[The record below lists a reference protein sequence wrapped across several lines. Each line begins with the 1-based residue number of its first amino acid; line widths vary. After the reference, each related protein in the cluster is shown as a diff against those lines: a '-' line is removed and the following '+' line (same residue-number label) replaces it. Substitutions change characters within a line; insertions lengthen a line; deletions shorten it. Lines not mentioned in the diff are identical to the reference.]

1 MIARRS
7 LLAFGG
13 LLGVAPTDGA
23 PVAGE
28 EQEVSQRDVQD
39 VVKSLDSIRG
49 ELARAQTFGEL
60 AQLREQQRQFLRTHS
75 KFPDFIDVGVD
86 VWFTVYDWHVKRL
99 QPMTIGRDKD
109 GRYTI
114 MLMFTTLIMRT
125 DMMLNYVGPPYDK
138 N

>member
-1 MIARRS
+1 MIPRRS

-13 LLGVAPTDGA
+13 LLGVAPSENGGA
-23 PVAGE
+23 TGE
-28 EQEVSQRDVQD
+28 AQDVSQRDVQD

-60 AQLREQQRQFLRTHS
+60 AQLREQQRQYLRTHAR
-75 KFPDFIDVGVD
+75 FPDFIEVGVD

-114 MLMFTTLIMRT
+114 MLMFTTLIMRP
-125 DMMLNYVGPPYDK
+125 DLMLNYVGPPYDK
-138 N
+138 S